1 MSHHTPTLSQCGA
14 LDGVRILSLS
24 LNLPGPAALLRCQQM
39 GARCTK
45 LEPPVPAQ
53 DSTVTGDPMSA
64 YSRVAYDTLHQG
76 INVHCVNLKTPEGQS
91 DLHAQLSQADVLLTS
106 FRPSAL
112 VKLGLSWDLLHAR
125 YPQLSLVAIV
135 GAAGARAE
143 EPGHDLTYLA
153 ENDLITGLEL
163 PATLYADMAGALM
176 ATEAVLQSVL
186 LQRQT
191 GSGRFFE
198 VALADAA
205 SHLAQPRAWGL
216 TLPGTAIGGGHAGYR
231 VYPCADGRVVLAAL
245 EPHFAQRLCAL
256 IGLEWQGTATVMQT
270 SAHERVAAFVA
281 QLTCETLERLARAH
295 DLPLHTLP
303 THALRHPARQ

>member
-1 MSHHTPTLSQCGA
+1 MSHHIPTPVCSGA
-14 LDGVRILSLS
+14 LKGVHILSLS

-39 GARCTK
+39 GAHCVK
-45 LEPPVPAQ
+45 LEPPAPAP
-53 DSTVTGDPMSA
+53 DDTATGDPMSA
-64 YSRVAYDTLHQG
+64 YSRTAYDALHQG
-76 INVHCVNLKTPEGQS
+76 ISVRSANLKTPEGQA
-91 DLHAQLSQADVLLTS
+91 DLHAELTQADVLLTS

-112 VKLGLSWDLLHAR
+112 VKLGLGWDQLHAR
-125 YPQLSLVAIV
+125 YPRLSLVAIV

-153 ENDLITGLEL
+153 ENNLVTGLEL

-176 ATEAVLQSVL
+176 ASEAVLQAVL

-191 GSGRFFE
+191 DAGHFFE

-205 SHLAQPRAWGL
+205 AHLAQPRAWGL

-231 VYPCADGRVVLAAL
+231 VYPCADGRVALAAL

-256 IGLEWQGTATVMQT
+256 VGVPWHGQATVMQT

-281 QLTCETLERLARAH
+281 KLDCETLEQLARAQ
-295 DLPLHTLP
+295 DLPLYTLP
-303 THALRHPARQ
+303 DVTRDQVRR